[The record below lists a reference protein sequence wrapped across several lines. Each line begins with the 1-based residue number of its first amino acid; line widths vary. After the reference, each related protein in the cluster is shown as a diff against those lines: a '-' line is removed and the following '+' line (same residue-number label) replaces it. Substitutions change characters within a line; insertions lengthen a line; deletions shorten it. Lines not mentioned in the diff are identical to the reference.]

1 MLAGDNALETAP
13 ASLTAAAPV
22 PSTVPRVSSDVAA
35 PSTVEPA
42 VSTVAPEDVVVHATL
57 IRGGITNVRVPVAIA
72 GRYDGLPVAGS
83 SKAFD
88 RLLDSWLTR
97 AIDMGIIGSDL
108 GQLFPVNLQAYYALG
123 KLNANH
129 LLLAGMGEPG
139 RFARDDLRLLSCN
152 VTVAVKGMGYD
163 QFATPLLGTRRN
175 EIPIRDAIG
184 GVLEGIL
191 DGYERFRAI
200 ANSVSDQ
207 KERLRRAA
215 QRPLSLVLVDAD
227 EKKLQEMQN
236 ALESIGREGALRTL
250 KLLDVVREVR
260 SLRIR

>member
-1 MLAGDNALETAP
+1 MARRRAATGIRRTVEGPSKHRAFSQAPAFAVDNARAGPSSPSTSAPITAP
-13 ASLTAAAPV
+13 M
-22 PSTVPRVSSDVAA
+22 PRISSDGAA
-35 PSTVEPA
+35 SSNIEPA
-42 VSTVAPEDVVVHATL
+42 VLRVRPEDVVVTVTL

-72 GRYDGLPVAGS
+72 GRYDGMPVAGS

-108 GQLFPVNLQAYYALG
+108 GQLFPVNLQVYHALG
-123 KLNANH
+123 KLNADH

-175 EIPIRDAIG
+175 EISIRDAVG

-200 ANSVSDQ
+200 ANSMSDQ

-215 QRPLSLVLVDAD
+215 QRPLSLVLPLRRWA
-227 EKKLQEMQN
+227 
-236 ALESIGREGALRTL
+236 GRG
-250 KLLDVVREVR
+250 
-260 SLRIR
+260 